1 MKIKETKQKSNRK
14 KYSTEFKDQALSHA
28 EKHGIVQTSKDLDL
42 PEAMLYSWRAKQRRG
57 NSSLE
62 SQKLVEAEMARL
74 KREVIRL
81 SQENA
86 FLKKAAA
93 YFAQEPKESTR

>member
-1 MKIKETKQKSNRK
+1 MKSKATKQQVSRN
-14 KYSTEFKDQALSHA
+14 KYSAEFKDQALSHA
-28 EKHGIVQTSKDLDL
+28 EKHGIVQTSKDLGL
-42 PEAMLYSWRAKQRRG
+42 PEAMLYSWRAKRKQG

-62 SQKLVEAEMARL
+62 NQKLSEAEMARL
-74 KREVIRL
+74 KREVSRL

-93 YFAQEPKESTR
+93 YFAQEPK